1 MKLTKSSD
9 AKQNS
14 SPNLVFFIDRSLG
27 QGVVAS
33 KLKEAGYNVEI
44 HDHHFKSDAPD
55 EEWIAEVGR
64 RDWVI
69 LTKDSNILLRTAELL
84 AVVKGKAR
92 LYALVSAKLT
102 GPKMAEIFLKA
113 AVKIANSIKHQ
124 EPPYITKIY
133 SSGKV
138 EVWMT
143 RKRLLKEFGI

>member
-1 MKLTKSSD
+1 MTKSSD

-14 SPNLVFFIDRSLG
+14 SLKLVFFIDRSLG

-33 KLKEAGYNVEI
+33 KLKETGYNVEI
-44 HDHHFKSDAPD
+44 HDNHFKSDAPD
-55 EEWIAEVGR
+55 EEWITEVGR

-84 AVVKGKAR
+84 AVVKGNAR

-102 GPKMAEIFLKA
+102 GPQMADIFLKA

-124 EPPYITKIY
+124 NPPYIAKIY
-133 SSGKV
+133 STGKV

-143 RKRLLKEFGI
+143 KKQLLKQFGN